1 MFFISNPFQIG
12 DNEVIESCQ
21 QPVLVAPNTNELS
34 QLGRR
39 VSHADIVSSLCF

>member
-12 DNEVIESCQ
+12 DNEVTESCQ